1 MNPNEIIDFADVV
14 EATPSPLIWST
25 LRDVAELANT
35 ILVDKPHAAY
45 DWNRIFAA
53 FEGQNYRIGDDG
65 GTNAVNA
72 VRSKI
77 RPPAEGL
84 DVDSAGLAHALRGLA
99 YILQTS
105 GYAGPYASW
114 ERVRENIVGAYSM
127 RDIQLHADVAPIGD
141 A

>member
-1 MNPNEIIDFADVV
+1 MNPDEIVDFADVV

-35 ILVDKPHAAY
+35 ILVDSPHVAY

-53 FEGQNYRIGDDG
+53 FEGQNYSIEDNG

-72 VRSKI
+72 VRAKTRS
-77 RPPAEGL
+77 PAKGL
-84 DVDSAGLAHALRGLA
+84 DVSSASLAHALRGLA

-114 ERVRENIVGAYSM
+114 ERVHGNIVGAYSM
-127 RDIQLHADVAPIGD
+127 RGIQIHTAVVE
-141 A
+141 